1 MTNILIFN
9 TKKHTLQV
17 ESESRH
23 LRGVYS
29 EIMTIQLSQ
38 AHYNFYEV
46 YQESQDSRRVPLFR
60 FPIQNTIIKYEHS

>member
-17 ESESRH
+17 ESGSPH
-23 LRGVYS
+23 LRGMYS

-46 YQESQDSRRVPLFR
+46 HQEGEGSRRVPLFR
-60 FPIQNTIIKYEHS
+60 FPIQHTIIKYEHS

>member
-9 TKKHTLQV
+9 TKKHTLRV
-17 ESESRH
+17 ESESPH
-23 LRGVYS
+23 LRGEYP

-46 YQESQDSRRVPLFR
+46 HQEGEGSRRVPLFR
-60 FPIQNTIIKYEHS
+60 FPIQYTIIKYEHS

>member
-9 TKKHTLQV
+9 TKKHTLRV
-17 ESESRH
+17 ESGSPH
-23 LRGVYS
+23 LRGEYP

-46 YQESQDSRRVPLFR
+46 HQEGEGSRRVPLFR
-60 FPIQNTIIKYEHS
+60 FPIQHTIIKYEHS

>member
-17 ESESRH
+17 ESESPH
-23 LRGVYS
+23 LSGIYS
-29 EIMTIQLSQ
+29 EIMTIQLSG

-46 YQESQDSRRVPLFR
+46 HQEGEGSRRVPLFR
-60 FPIQNTIIKYEHS
+60 FPIQHTIIKYEHS